1 MIRPGNPNSAD
12 RGYAS
17 VLTQPYS
24 QLACSTVLGDRPPEK
39 ILEGHTVS
47 FIGGGIES
55 IPGIR
60 HAQAL
65 GAKTLTLDGDAR
77 CPGAQCSTSF
87 AQVEISRPDQ
97 VAEFFTDL
105 RQDLR
110 PNAVTS
116 LGTDFPQSVAAA
128 NEVLGTKGL
137 TNDVIAKCS
146 DKWLQK
152 ILLSEGG
159 IPTPNG
165 KLVKSELDIADFLS
179 HHQLGVVVKPIDSR
193 GARGVTVVRENS
205 EIANAVQSAYQNTL
219 REHILV
225 EEFMEGVQ
233 YSSEGIVQN
242 GTAGLDGLSVRNYD
256 RLPDYYPHIIEDGG
270 NLSPEHSEGLSGQI
284 EALHQKIAALS
295 GLENGSIKGDIV
307 IHNGTAKVIEFAL
320 RPSGGFFSSHQIP
333 AATGFDFLGNLFSN
347 LCGGEVDYS
356 HVREPVY
363 VTQRFVF
370 PGDKASSNKRKDFSE
385 FKDNLVGFLV
395 ASHDPGVSTGGVTN
409 HTQRLGN
416 VITWGK
422 SLDEANKSCESAKR
436 WLLAS

>member
-1 MIRPGNPNSAD
+1 MLPGNPISAGL
-12 RGYAS
+12 GYES

-39 ILEGHTVS
+39 ILEGRTVS

-65 GAKTLTLDGDAR
+65 GAKTLTLDGDPR
-77 CPGAQCSTSF
+77 CPGAQFSTSF
-87 AQVEISRPDQ
+87 AEVEISRPDQ
-97 VAEFFTDL
+97 VAEFFADL

-152 ILLSEGG
+152 ILLSRGG
-159 IPTPNG
+159 VPTPKG

-179 HHQLGVVVKPIDSR
+179 HHHLGVVVKPIDSR
-193 GARGVTVVRENS
+193 GARGVTIVRDNS
-205 EIANAVQSAYQNTL
+205 EIENALQSAFQNTA

-225 EEFMEGVQ
+225 EEFMEGDQ

-242 GTAGLDGLSVRNYD
+242 GTAGIDGLSLRNYD

-270 NLSPEHSEGLSGQI
+270 NLSPEHSEGLSRQI
-284 EALHQKIAALS
+284 ETLHQKIAALS

-356 HVREPVY
+356 HVRESVY

-370 PGDKASSNKRKDFSE
+370 PGDIATSNNHQDFSE

-395 ASHDPGVSTGGVTN
+395 ANPKPGVGARRVAN

-416 VITWGK
+416 IITWGK
-422 SLDEANKSCESAKR
+422 SLEEANRSCASAKR
-436 WLLAS
+436 WILAS